1 MEKRFRQIRRA
12 NRFFW
17 KCFVEMSLP
26 DSSLTLELTFQAAI
40 WNGNGIS
47 LKSETESESNQLFR

>member
-12 NRFFW
+12 NQFFW

-47 LKSETESESNQLFR
+47 LKTESESASNQLFR